1 VSQNVDQHLILQLQ
15 SGDLNA
21 LGALFD
27 RHRHLVYRTA
37 LAITNDSEVASD
49 LLQDV
54 FLRIHRFSHKIDT
67 ERPLEPWLYRVTTNL
82 AYSWMKRRNRL
93 TRYLRE
99 IAELLSREQK
109 PTPHHMAE
117 RDEEWRW
124 VQQAVANLPL
134 AQRVVVVLYYV
145 NDLSLQ
151 EISEILDIP
160 AGTVKSRLHYG
171 RKALK
176 KHLVLQRERLAE
188 VYFEFSS

>member
-1 VSQNVDQHLILQLQ
+1 MSQNVDHQLILQLQ

-37 LAITNDSEVASD
+37 LAITNDVEVASD

-54 FLRIHRFSHKIDT
+54 FLRVHRFSHRIDP
-67 ERPLEPWLYRVTTNL
+67 ERPFEPWLYRVTTNL

-93 TRYLRE
+93 IRYLKE
-99 IAELLSREQK
+99 MAEWLSRERN
-109 PTPHHMAE
+109 PTPHHLAE
-117 RDEEWRW
+117 RGEEFRW
-124 VQQAVANLPL
+124 VQQAVASLPL

-151 EISEILDIP
+151 EISGILDIP
-160 AGTVKSRLHYG
+160 VGTVKSRLHYG
-171 RKALK
+171 RLALK
-176 KHLVLQRERLAE
+176 KHLGLQREMLAE
-188 VYFEFSS
+188 VHYEFTS

>member
-1 VSQNVDQHLILQLQ
+1 MSQTVDHRLILQLQ

-54 FLRIHRFSHKIDT
+54 FLRIHRFSHRIDPT
-67 ERPLEPWLYRVTTNL
+67 RPLEPWLYRVTTNL

-93 TRYLRE
+93 TRCLKEMAEWLTRE
-99 IAELLSREQK
+99 RN
-109 PTPHHMAE
+109 PTPHHLAE
-117 RDEEWRW
+117 RDEEYRW
-124 VQQAVANLPL
+124 VQQAVATLPL
-134 AQRVVVVLYYV
+134 AQRVVVVLYYA

-151 EISEILDIP
+151 EIADTLDIP
-160 AGTVKSRLHYG
+160 VGTVKSRLYYG
-171 RKALK
+171 RRALK
-176 KHLVLQRERLAE
+176 KQLGLKREMLVE
-188 VYFEFSS
+188 VNYEFT